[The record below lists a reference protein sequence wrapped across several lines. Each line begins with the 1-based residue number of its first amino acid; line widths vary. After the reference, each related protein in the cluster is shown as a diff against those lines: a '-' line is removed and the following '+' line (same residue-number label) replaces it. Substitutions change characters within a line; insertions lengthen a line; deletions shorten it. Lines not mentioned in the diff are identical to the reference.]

1 MPALATKPRPTSGRT
16 SAAEAQAFWS
26 TLQRFASVAD
36 RVARAPRAT
45 LVEGGIKSRKQETGA
60 KQLATELGELASKLE
75 EIRARLA
82 TGDHRLVSQV
92 ERDQAG
98 KFLSKLVN
106 DGVLVE
112 PAAFA
117 EGLHITRQALSKALS
132 AQRVFYVEVG
142 GHRYYPSFFADPR
155 YERRQLETVSKAL
168 GELPGASKLQFFLTK
183 KASLEG
189 MTPLEALVQ
198 GRYSRV
204 RTAAQ
209 GFAER

>member
-1 MPALATKPRPTSGRT
+1 MPALATKPRPATGRA
-16 SAAEAQAFWS
+16 SAAEAQTFWS
-26 TLQRFASVAD
+26 SLQRFASVAD

-45 LVEGGIKSRKQETGA
+45 LVEGGIKSRKEDTGIE
-60 KQLATELGELASKLE
+60 QLTTELSELTSMLE
-75 EIRARLA
+75 EIHARLA
-82 TGDHRLVSQV
+82 TGDRHLVSQL

-98 KFLSKLVN
+98 KFLSSLVS

-132 AQRVFYVEVG
+132 TQRVFYVEVG
-142 GHRYYPSFFADPR
+142 GRRYYPSFFADPR
-155 YERRQLETVSKAL
+155 YDRRQLESVSKAL
-168 GELPGASKLQFFLTK
+168 GELPGASKLQFFLTT

-189 MTPLEALVQ
+189 LTPLDALAR
-198 GRYSRV
+198 GLYSRV

>member
-1 MPALATKPRPTSGRT
+1 MRALVAKPRSTTGRA

-36 RVARAPRAT
+36 RVARAPRAI
-45 LVEGGIKSRKQETGA
+45 LVEGGIKSRKRDTGA
-60 KQLATELGELASKLE
+60 KQLATELGELASTLE

-82 TGDHRLVSQV
+82 TGDRRLVSQV

-98 KFLSKLVN
+98 KFLSKLVS
-106 DGVLVE
+106 DGLLVE

-117 EGLHITRQALSKALS
+117 KALHITRQALSKALS
-132 AQRVFYVEVG
+132 TQRVFFVEVG
-142 GHRYYPSFFADPR
+142 GQRYYPSFFTDPR

-189 MTPLEALVQ
+189 MTPLDALAK
-198 GRYSRV
+198 GSYSRV
-204 RTAAQ
+204 RAAAQ

>member
-1 MPALATKPRPTSGRT
+1 MPTLAAKPRSANGRA

-26 TLQRFASVAD
+26 SLQRFASAAD
-36 RVARAPRAT
+36 RVVGAPRAV
-45 LVEGGIKSRKQETGA
+45 LVEGGIKSRKEDSGA
-60 KQLATELGELASKLE
+60 EQLATELGDLASKLE

-82 TGDHRLVSQV
+82 TGDRRLVSQV
-92 ERDQAG
+92 ERDRAG
-98 KFLSKLVN
+98 KFLSRLVS

-112 PAAFA
+112 PAGFA
-117 EGLHITRQALSKALS
+117 EALHITRQALSKALS

-142 GHRYYPSFFADPR
+142 GQRYYPSFFADPR
-155 YERRQLETVSKAL
+155 YERRQLESVSKAL

-189 MTPLEALVQ
+189 LTPLDALAQ